1 MPATESAARTEP
13 PAPAR
18 AAATDDAPDCVSLSR
33 QDLYRLQTLTHT
45 LSNAIAPLVTTV
57 EMLAAEPSG
66 ALPPRLRLLV
76 GAALDRAEEA
86 QAQLAE
92 LKQVLHTLD

>member
-18 AAATDDAPDCVSLSR
+18 AAAADDASDSIRLAR
-33 QDLYRLQTLTHT
+33 QDLYRLQALAHM
-45 LSNAIAPLVTTV
+45 LSNAIAPLVTSV

-66 ALPPRLRLLV
+66 ALPPRLRLLM
-76 GAALDRAEEA
+76 GAALGRAKEA

-92 LKQVLHTLD
+92 LKQGLHTLD